1 MDVQPTHLR
10 AERGAR
16 ERSWRANLVADLGA
30 ALGVIAIGA
39 LVLLFDGQELSWL
52 AGLVAGAAAGA
63 WVAVRRGA
71 GSTPVRVPAPVRPR
85 ARARVRV
92 GHAPAAVAA
101 ARQTESAIGSLEH
114 SGWRLLHDVPGIDTT
129 YDHIAVGPG
138 GVILMQSMSPAG
150 IVTMRSGEPV
160 LEHPATG
167 RAQPRL
173 ERLRPRALAD
183 AATFRDGV
191 QRLTGRRLWVQA
203 VVVFWAE
210 FPDGCVADGRTV
222 FIHGSRL
229 AEWMAR
235 RPHQLDPREADEV
248 CAAVQALAQRRS
260 GVSLPIAV

>member
-1 MDVQPTHLR
+1 MDVQPTDRR

-16 ERSWRANLVADLGA
+16 ERSRRGTLLADLGA
-30 ALGVIAIGA
+30 GFGVVAIGV

-71 GSTPVRVPAPVRPR
+71 GRTPLRLPSAGRTPAPIDHRPS
-85 ARARVRV
+85 ARSAE
-92 GHAPAAVAA
+92 
-101 ARQTESAIGSLEH
+101 RQTESAIGFLEH
-114 SGWRLLHDVPGIDTT
+114 SGWRFLHDVTGIDTT
-129 YDHIAVGPG
+129 YDHIAIGPG

-150 IVTMRSGEPV
+150 VVSMRSGEPV
-160 LEHPATG
+160 LEHPAPPGT
-167 RAQPRL
+167 QPRL

-183 AATFRDGV
+183 AAAFRDGV

-203 VVVFWAE
+203 VVVFWSE
-210 FPDGCVADGRTV
+210 FPEGCVADGRSV

-235 RPHQLDPREADEV
+235 RPHQLDPRDV
-248 CAAVQALAQRRS
+248 DDVYAAVEVLGQPRGDL
-260 GVSLPIAV
+260 SLRVAV